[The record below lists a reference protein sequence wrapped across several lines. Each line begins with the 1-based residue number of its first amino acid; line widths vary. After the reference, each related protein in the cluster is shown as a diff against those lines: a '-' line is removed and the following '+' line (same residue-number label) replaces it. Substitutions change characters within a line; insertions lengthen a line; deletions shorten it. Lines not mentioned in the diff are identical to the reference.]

1 MKCLAR
7 IEADAFG
14 NHFYFLV
21 GFPEQA
27 RGHSDAVAVHKV
39 EESGILF
46 GIEKPAYIR
55 AVASDHRCDVG

>member
-1 MKCLAR
+1 MKCLAG

-21 GFPEQA
+21 GFSEPA
-27 RGHSDAVAVHKV
+27 RGHSDAVAVHKI